1 MFKFVLYSLQQFD
14 MLEKIILSNM
24 SQNTVFLC
32 VGTKKYVNDSFGVVV
47 GDKLKNI
54 KVISFGSSKREING
68 TNFLKVFK
76 FIKQKYKNYKTIL
89 IDSAY
94 FNADNSPI
102 LVYQNYGIIP
112 SAINSNIRIG
122 DAGILFNSFS
132 YTRKEIVDEV
142 VYLLENMIKK
152 FAKN

>member
-1 MFKFVLYSLQQFD
+1 MRLR
-14 MLEKIILSNM
+14 
-24 SQNTVFLC
+24 
-32 VGTKKYVNDSFGVVV
+32 TKKYVNDSFGVVV